1 MKFGSL
7 LGLGTLGLA
16 LIGIPLAAQ
25 AMTTT
30 YGGQVTLSLPA
41 GPLSS
46 TDWLDG
52 KVGGGVGLHALI
64 GFEGGHAI
72 VPRLD
77 YTYFKKSEDGVD
89 RKVQMYQLGADY
101 NYFLSKQVNSGP
113 YVGGGLGVATTK
125 FELTGFGESKSDT
138 PTTVYGAAS
147 AGWMFTPHLGA
158 ELRYTW
164 SRYKPDVTDFS
175 PRGYTGKPTVDAP
188 TLNASLIVRL

>member
-1 MKFGSL
+1 
-7 LGLGTLGLA
+7 
-16 LIGIPLAAQ
+16 
-25 AMTTT
+25 
-30 YGGQVTLSLPA
+30 LPA

-72 VPRLD
+72 VPRFD

-138 PTTVYGAAS
+138 PTTVYGA
-147 AGWMFTPHLGA
+147 